1 MVISPFGFTRLSFAT
16 LPCRTQNLLWHDE
29 SVIANSLMSIPFGLM
44 PLLVSCTFVACRS
57 LCIIVHA
64 PPSSA
69 DTAVRSDFPLRFSRH
84 TAIAV
89 PLSFAYGLPPCLQPL
104 FHCLAP
110 SFSELSYLK
119 ATYFYHAKVAWCCEG
134 LPPSCVAAIAVTNK
148 IVRNLPFSS
157 SLSFIANKKTS
168 IANDFHGASHMVPH
182 PCFWMH
188 VKIKF
193 HF

>member
-1 MVISPFGFTRLSFAT
+1 MTVLSAI
-16 LPCRTQNLLWHDE
+16 LW
-29 SVIANSLMSIPFGLM
+29 SRSSLGLM

-57 LCIIVHA
+57 LCINFHA
-64 PPSSA
+64 PQSSD

-84 TAIAV
+84 TATAV
-89 PLSFAYGLPPCLQPL
+89 PLSVAYGLPPCLQPL

-148 IVRNLPFSS
+148 IVRNLPFSP
-157 SLSFIANKKTS
+157 LPPTTKRVLRTIF
-168 IANDFHGASHMVPH
+168 MVLPTLCH
-182 PCFWMH
+182 IPAFECM
-188 VKIKF
+188 
-193 HF
+193 

>member
-1 MVISPFGFTRLSFAT
+1 MRVLSPILWCLS
-16 LPCRTQNLLWHDE
+16 
-29 SVIANSLMSIPFGLM
+29 SFGLM

-69 DTAVRSDFPLRFSRH
+69 DTAVRSDFPLRYSRH

-89 PLSFAYGLPPCLQPL
+89 PLSVAYGLPPCLQPL

-157 SLSFIANKKTS
+157 SLSFIANKKKS
-168 IANDFHGASHMVPH
+168 IANDFHGASHMVSH

>member
-119 ATYFYHAKVAWCCEG
+119 ATYFYHAKVA
-134 LPPSCVAAIAVTNK
+134 
-148 IVRNLPFSS
+148 
-157 SLSFIANKKTS
+157 
-168 IANDFHGASHMVPH
+168 
-182 PCFWMH
+182 
-188 VKIKF
+188 
-193 HF
+193 